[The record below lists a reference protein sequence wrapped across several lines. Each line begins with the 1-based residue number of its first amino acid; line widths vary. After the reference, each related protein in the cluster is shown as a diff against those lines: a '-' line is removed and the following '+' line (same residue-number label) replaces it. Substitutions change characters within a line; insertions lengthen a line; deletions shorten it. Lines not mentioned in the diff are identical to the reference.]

1 MVSRIITHDL
11 IVRRDFLLRTVPI
24 SLSLNAGYSSE
35 NVLCIDNSLPASYL
49 LTSCPNGFSSTVQNT
64 SGVCSITT
72 SDNKTDLLL
81 RAKELISGLHQFDCS
96 TSDST
101 KPVIFSST
109 SVIIGKPSLCV
120 WYLDIID
127 STWSL

>member
-1 MVSRIITHDL
+1 MVSSIITHDL
-11 IVRRDFLLRTVPI
+11 IVSRDFLLRTVPI
-24 SLSLNAGYSSE
+24 SFTLKADYSSE
-35 NVLCIDNSLPASYL
+35 NVLCIDNSFPASYL

-81 RAKELISGLHQFDCS
+81 RAKELLSGLHQFDCS

-101 KPVIFSST
+101 NPVIFSST

-120 WYLDIID
+120 
-127 STWSL
+127 